1 MAVAS
6 SRRSSKSLASTASA
20 DKGRWSKLKTCVCA
34 ASASLGREKSRLF
47 QLEQRYV
54 QRACKVAEKEDLVD
68 DLEAQADASQVR
80 LAERRDA
87 FVRNELAVSQ
97 ELQALQASAR
107 EAQRLQAVLAERH
120 QEVLRQ
126 EKQQVRLR
134 ARLSKRLERV
144 EEAALHLSEERL
156 KWQEGGEAE
165 RRKPPLR
172 QLQEEAEQIRGK
184 LPLRRQSLAEA
195 KRSGQELRE
204 DVQRWQGRLEPLR
217 HELQMKETIAHCEAD
232 LDERFAAL
240 HQRREELTKRE
251 TRWSERHAELQQL
264 GAAAGAARQRKGAL
278 ATELET
284 GRKRSERSERIK
296 NKKGSKMS
304 VLRDD
309 LTAAQLAE
317 DAWRERCEGL
327 EARQQELLDQIRV
340 ASRPDEGP

>member
-217 HELQMKETIAHCEAD
+217 HELQMKEAD

-278 ATELET
+278 ATELEELLEEI
-284 GRKRSERSERIK
+284 RQREQMLQEIK